1 MPICLQWKTCYGM
14 NIGSLL
20 KVGRYQKEFALY
32 LRTLSRILNSA
43 DVTFLLIVGLLQQ
56 KHALVGFASSLLTA
70 GWREE
75 LQGSARGT
83 EGKKRGSLEGNK
95 WSPWWTWTQTRT
107 STLRLMWLAAGSA
120 QLAAKA
126 RWSIRVC
133 KSKQFSTLKRWGRVG
148 LEEYGSTLL
157 SASRHSLN

>member
-1 MPICLQWKTCYGM
+1 M

-75 LQGSARGT
+75 LQGIARGT

-95 WSPWWTWTQTRT
+95 WSPW
-107 STLRLMWLAAGSA
+107 
-120 QLAAKA
+120 
-126 RWSIRVC
+126 
-133 KSKQFSTLKRWGRVG
+133 
-148 LEEYGSTLL
+148 
-157 SASRHSLN
+157 